1 MTRGNQRD
9 KDRARSQKRAETN
22 KNHDN
27 KEGLTASQR
36 KERDAAI
43 MREKQ
48 QKALQEKKEAPAKP

>member
-9 KDRARSQKRAETN
+9 KDRARSQKRADKN
-22 KNHDN
+22 KDHEN
-27 KEGLTASQR
+27 KEGLTPSQR

-48 QKALQEKKEAPAKP
+48 KVQQDKKQEPPKS